1 MTYKECYDQSPEVLQ
16 KYLTYCKAIKG
27 LSEKTI
33 SEYFLDLRMFIRYL
47 KADKSSDDIELDDSI
62 DIKSITLTDIQAI
75 RKSDIISFLNYLR
88 TQRKAEND
96 DEVGVMPKTAIRKM
110 ASLKTFFRY
119 LCDYTEEIPRNPT
132 IGIELPKTNK
142 TLPKYLTEQESLM
155 LLNQVNGLN
164 AARDYCIIL
173 ICLTVGLRV
182 SEVRGINLSDLRF
195 EQGSNYLKVT
205 GKGNKQREV
214 YLTDICID
222 AIKDY
227 ILVRDEYAPEGE
239 DAEKALFLSRK
250 HKRMSVDSIQYL
262 MDHICKKAGIEHY
275 SPHKLRHTAATIMVN
290 NGADIMEIKEVLGHE
305 NVQTSTIYS
314 HLSQQNLDVVVS
326 KCGFNN
332 TLEKAKKQE
341 RKNRSKEDPKK

>member
-1 MTYKECYDQSPEVLQ
+1 MIDSVQRE
-16 KYLTYCKAIKG
+16 
-27 LSEKTI
+27 
-33 SEYFLDLRMFIRYL
+33 
-47 KADKSSDDIELDDSI
+47 DIEYHSCAVDKNTPPLNGHSERAGKPKRI
-62 DIKSITLTDIQAI
+62 PGGHLPQHQVAH
-75 RKSDIISFLNYLR
+75 SD
-88 TQRKAEND
+88 EHH
-96 DEVGVMPKTAIRKM
+96 
-110 ASLKTFFRY
+110 
-119 LCDYTEEIPRNPT
+119 PRH
-132 IGIELPKTNK
+132 IEPD
-142 TLPKYLTEQESLM
+142 
-155 LLNQVNGLN
+155 V
-164 AARDYCIIL
+164 
-173 ICLTVGLRV
+173 
-182 SEVRGINLSDLRF
+182 
-195 EQGSNYLKVT
+195 
-205 GKGNKQREV
+205 
-214 YLTDICID
+214 CID